1 MSAQEL
7 KAAIINAWPPGTEG
21 AIDWGQAPGK
31 HIEAVANALDAQ
43 AVAPAEQFAADVNPL
58 TCSAARLAEWEGVLM
73 LADSTTARSGTLQAR
88 RNAVISRFREW
99 GQPTVPVIQ
108 ATVGP
113 LLDYADPLQLVV
125 LTTDRAALTAAHT
138 YSSDLIT
145 GSRNFSYG
153 SPATVRWFVRDDGV
167 ISTAGAWVD
176 ITISASSVASLSLAL
191 YSPDGS
197 FLTVAPK
204 WRGSASTTTFRVY
217 FRAFGIDALFYARA
231 VFGAWSL
238 QIVTT
243 NVSDSG
249 SISGASL
256 FVEGMGRDARGN
268 NGGAAPAFEFA
279 CLYEASKSRGA
290 PDFDAARAAIKRLT
304 FATRTSGLCFR
315 STGNTLAD
323 GDYAPLPD
331 DANAIPDAMIPG

>member
-1 MSAQEL
+1 MSQEL
-7 KAAIINAWPPGTEG
+7 KSAIISAFPPGSEK
-21 AIDWGQAPGK
+21 AVAWHLAPGR
-31 HIEAVANALDAQ
+31 HVEAVANTLDAQ
-43 AVAPAEQFAADVNPL
+43 AIGPVEQFAADVSPL
-58 TCSAARLAEWEGVLM
+58 TCSAARLAEWEGIFM
-73 LADSTTARSGTLQAR
+73 LADTTTARSGTLQAR
-88 RNAVISRFREW
+88 RNAVVSRFREW

-113 LLDYADPLQLVV
+113 LLDYADPSQLVV

-138 YSSDLIT
+138 YASDLVT

-197 FLTVAPK
+197 SLTIAPG
-204 WRGSASTTTFRVY
+204 WRGTASTTTFRAY
-217 FRAFGIDALFYARA
+217 FRSFGYDALFNARP

-243 NVSDSG
+243 AVSDFG
-249 SISGASL
+249 SISGAQL
-256 FVEGMGRDARGN
+256 FVEGMGRDARGKE
-268 NGGAAPAFEFA
+268 GGAAPAFEWA
-279 CLYEASKSRGA
+279 VMYEAAKSRGA
-290 PDFDAARAAIKRLT
+290 PDFDAARAAIRRLT

-315 STGNTLAD
+315 STGTTLPD